1 MSSFAIKFSKYCCYA
16 GIGALGVSFFI
27 LPGIQEQNAKEF
39 ANVS

>member
-1 MSSFAIKFSKYCCYA
+1 MSSFTIKFSKYCCYG

-27 LPGIQEQNAKEF
+27 LPGIQEQNAKEL